1 MALPPQ
7 AIAATPVPI
16 PPPSQGML
24 RVVTPADTSMY
35 QAAQAAQKEQNRIN
49 SETAKANEEIAVG
62 LVGYIRTL
70 FETFKRHRTSAN
82 GWDNRLIEALRV
94 FNGQYDPT
102 TLAEIKQFGGSEVYA
117 RLIAMKCR
125 GASSLLRDVYLGAEL
140 PWALK
145 PPADPDVPPE
155 IMQAIGS
162 LVQTEVQ
169 TMGAAGEQVD
179 PTKIRDRT
187 EQLFFS
193 ARNAAKKKA
202 AKQALAAQDKIQE
215 LLQKGGFYN
224 ALASF
229 LTDLP
234 LFPFACIKGPIVKI
248 EPTVLWENGTATVK
262 ETPRLFW
269 QRISPFDLWWSP
281 GASDI
286 EGADVIER
294 TRLSRKDLNDLLDLP
309 GYNVTAIREILE
321 LYGAG
326 GLNDNWD
333 SLDGERAL
341 QESRENPV
349 YNSSGLISCLE
360 FHGNVQGKLLLEF
373 GMTKEEIP
381 DELRDYFVQAW
392 MIDRFIIKVQLAPSP
407 RKRHPYYVTSFEK
420 VPGTPVGNA
429 LPDILADIQAV
440 SNATLRSLVNNLS
453 IASGPQVVV
462 NTDRLSPGEDG
473 QSMYPWKRWHVT
485 SDPLG
490 NNTELP
496 VSFFHP
502 NSNSQEMLAVYSAFS
517 TIADEISAIP
527 RYQMGGAAGGAGR
540 TSSGLAML
548 MTNAAKILQMV
559 ASNIDRDV
567 MEQALVN
574 LIDMVMLT
582 DQTGMLTGQERA
594 EVMGVGVA
602 VQKETQRTRQLEFLT
617 ATANPIDMQIIG
629 PRGRANILR
638 AVSTNLGIDGSDIV
652 PPDEELEA
660 QQKQAAMQAQQQG
673 VPGHAQQPPE
683 NAGAGQEHAPTPVS
697 GTQGPQTNVIQGGSH

>member
-1 MALPPQ
+1 MAQPQQ
-7 AIAATPVPI
+7 AIPS
-16 PPPSQGML
+16 PPLPSQGML
-24 RVVTPADTSMY
+24 RVVTPADTTAY
-35 QAAQAAQKEQNRIN
+35 AAAQAAQKEAARVAAAQ
-49 SETAKANEEIAVG
+49 SKAMDEIAVG
-62 LVGYIRTL
+62 LGGYIRTL
-70 FETFKRHRTSAN
+70 FEQFKRHRTSAN

-102 TLAEIKQFGGSEVYA
+102 KLAEIRQFGGSEVYA
-117 RLIAMKCR
+117 RMIAMKCR

-155 IMQAIGS
+155 IMQAIGQ
-162 LVQTEVQ
+162 LVEVEVQ
-169 TMGAAGEQVD
+169 TMAASGEQVD
-179 PTKIRDRT
+179 ITKIRDRT
-187 EQLFFS
+187 EQLFYA
-193 ARNAAKKKA
+193 ARNASKKKA
-202 AKQALAAQDKIQE
+202 AKQAMAAQDKIQE

-224 ALASF
+224 ALAAF
-229 LTDLP
+229 LSDLP

-248 EPTVLWENGTATVK
+248 EPTVIWQEGQATVK
-262 ETPRLFW
+262 ETPKLFW

-281 GASDI
+281 GASDV
-286 EGADVIER
+286 ESADVIER

-309 GYNVTAIREILE
+309 GYNTEAIREILE

-326 GLNDNWD
+326 GLSDNWD
-333 SLDGERAL
+333 ALDSERAQ

-349 YNSSGLISCLE
+349 YNNSGLISCLE
-360 FHGNVQGKLLLEF
+360 FHGNVQGKLLLEY
-373 GMTKEEIP
+373 GMSKDEVP

-392 MIDRFIIKVQLAPSP
+392 LIDRFIIKVQMSPSP
-407 RKRHPYYVTSFEK
+407 RKRHPYYITSFEK

-429 LPDILADIQAV
+429 LPDILADIQDVA
-440 SNATLRSLVNNLS
+440 NANLRALVNNLS

-502 NSNSQEMLAVYSAFS
+502 NSNSQELLAVYSAFS

-527 RYQMGGAAGGAGR
+527 RYQTGGAAGGAGR

-548 MTNAAKILQMV
+548 MSNAAKILQMV

-567 MEQALVN
+567 VEPALVN

-582 DQTGMLTGQERA
+582 DQSGMLTGNERA

-602 VQKETQRTRQLEFLT
+602 VQKETQRSRQLEFLQ

-638 AVSTNLGIDGSDIV
+638 AVSSNLGMDGSDIV
-652 PPDEELEA
+652 PADEELEKQQKMAA
-660 QQKQAAMQAQQQG
+660 QQAAQAGQ
-673 VPGHAQQPPE
+673 PGNLMAPPE
-683 NAGAGQEHAPTPVS
+683 EGTPPGVAAAPTPVS
-697 GTQGPQTNVIQGGSH
+697 GAQGPQTNVIQGGAH

>member
-1 MALPPQ
+1 
-7 AIAATPVPI
+7 
-16 PPPSQGML
+16 ML
-24 RVVTPADTSMY
+24 RVVTPADTTAFA
-35 QAAQAAQKEQNRIN
+35 AAQASQKEAVRVAAAQ
-49 SETAKANEEIAVG
+49 SKAMDEIAVG
-62 LVGYIRTL
+62 LAGHIKTL
-70 FETFKRHRTSAN
+70 FEQFKRHRTSAN

-102 TLAEIKQFGGSEVYA
+102 QLAAIRQFGGSEVYA
-117 RLIAMKCR
+117 RMIAMKCR

-145 PPADPDVPPE
+145 PPADPDVPAE
-155 IMQAIGS
+155 IMQAIGN
-162 LVQTEVQ
+162 LVQVEVQ
-169 TMGAAGEQVD
+169 TMSTSGQQVD
-179 PTKIRDRT
+179 LTKIRDRT
-187 EQLFFS
+187 EQLFYA

-202 AKQALAAQDKIQE
+202 AKQAMAAQDKIQE

-224 ALASF
+224 ALAAF
-229 LTDLP
+229 LSDLP
-234 LFPFACIKGPIVKI
+234 LFPFACIKGPVVKI
-248 EPTVLWENGTATVK
+248 EPLVVWQDGQATVK
-262 ETPRLFW
+262 ETPKLFW

-286 EGADVIER
+286 ESADVIER

-309 GYNVTAIREILE
+309 GYNTEAIREILE

-326 GLNDNWD
+326 GLSDNWD
-333 SLDGERAL
+333 ALDSERAQ

-349 YNSSGLISCLE
+349 YNNSGLISCLE
-360 FHGNVQGKLLLEF
+360 FNGNVQGKLLLQY
-373 GMTKEEIP
+373 GMSKDEIP

-392 MIDRFIIKVQLAPSP
+392 LIDRFIIKVQLSPSP
-407 RKRHPYYVTSFEK
+407 RKRHPYYITSFEK

-429 LPDILADIQAV
+429 LPDILADIQDVA
-440 SNATLRSLVNNLS
+440 NANLRALVNNLS

-502 NSNSQEMLAVYSAFS
+502 NSNSQELLAVYSAFS

-527 RYQMGGAAGGAGR
+527 RYQTGGAAGGAGR

-548 MTNAAKILQMV
+548 MSNAAKILQMV

-567 MEQALVN
+567 IEPVMVN
-574 LIDMVMLT
+574 TIDMVMLT
-582 DQTGMLTGQERA
+582 DQTGMLTGNERA

-629 PRGRANILR
+629 PRGRANVLR
-638 AVSTNLGIDGSDIV
+638 AVSNNLGMDGSDIV
-652 PPDEELEA
+652 PADEELEK
-660 QQKQAAMQAQQQG
+660 QQKMAQQQAG
-673 VPGHAQQPPE
+673 QAGQPGHLMQPPE
-683 NAGAGQEHAPTPVS
+683 EGTPPGVAAAPTPVS
-697 GTQGPQTNVIQGGSH
+697 GATGPQTNVIQGGSH

>member
-1 MALPPQ
+1 MPQPIQ
-7 AIAATPVPI
+7 AIATS
-16 PPPSQGML
+16 PPPSSGML
-24 RVVTPADTSMY
+24 RVVTPADTTAFM
-35 QAAQAAQKEQNRIN
+35 AAQAAQKEQERVQAAQ
-49 SETAKANEEIAVG
+49 SKAMDEIAVG
-62 LVGYIRTL
+62 LAGYIRTL
-70 FETFKRHRTSAN
+70 FEEFKRHRTSGN

-102 TLAEIKQFGGSEVYA
+102 KLAEIRQFGGSEVYA
-117 RLIAMKCR
+117 RMIAMKCR

-145 PPADPDVPPE
+145 PPADPDVPIE
-155 IMQAIGS
+155 IMQAMGN
-162 LVQTEVQ
+162 LVQVEVE
-169 TMGAAGEQVD
+169 TMAAAGQQVD

-187 EQLFFS
+187 EQLFYA

-202 AKQALAAQDKIQE
+202 AKQAMASQDKIQE

-229 LTDLP
+229 LSDLP

-248 EPTVLWENGTATVK
+248 EPTVLWENGQAVVK

-286 EGADVIER
+286 EAADVIER

-309 GYNVTAIREILE
+309 GYNSQAIREILD

-326 GLNDNWD
+326 GLSDNWD
-333 SLDGERAL
+333 TLDSERAQ
-341 QESRENPV
+341 QESRENPI
-349 YNSSGLISCLE
+349 YNNSGLISCLE
-360 FHGNVQGKLLLEF
+360 FNGNIQGKLLLEY
-373 GMTKEEIP
+373 GMSKDEIP

-392 MIDRFIIKVQLAPSP
+392 LIDRFIIKVQLSPSP
-407 RKRHPYYVTSFEK
+407 RKRHPYYITSFEK

-429 LPDILADIQAV
+429 LPDILADIQDVA
-440 SNATLRSLVNNLS
+440 NANLRALVNNLS

-462 NTDRLSPGEDG
+462 NTDRLSAGEDG

-502 NSNSQEMLAVYSAFS
+502 NSNSQELLAVYSAFS

-527 RYQMGGAAGGAGR
+527 RYQTGGAAGGAGR

-548 MTNAAKILQMV
+548 MSNAAKILQMV

-567 MEQALVN
+567 IEPALVN

-582 DQTGMLTGQERA
+582 DQTGMLTGHERA

-638 AVSTNLGIDGSDIV
+638 AVSSNLGMDGSDIV
-652 PPDEELEA
+652 PPDEELEK
-660 QQKQAAMQAQQQG
+660 QQKMAQMQAANAGQ
-673 VPGHAQQPPE
+673 PGNLMQPPE
-683 NAGAGQEHAPTPVS
+683 EGTPPGVAAAPTPVS
-697 GTQGPQTNVIQGGSH
+697 GAQGPQTNVIQGGSH

>member
-1 MALPPQ
+1 MPQPIQ
-7 AIAATPVPI
+7 AIAAPA
-16 PPPSQGML
+16 PPSSGML
-24 RVVTPADTSMY
+24 RVVTPGDTTAFL
-35 QAAQAAQKEQNRIN
+35 AAQAAQQEQQRVA
-49 SETAKANEEIAVG
+49 TAQSKAMDEIAVG
-62 LVGYIRTL
+62 LAGYIRTL
-70 FETFKRHRTSAN
+70 FEKFKQHRTSGN

-94 FNGQYDPT
+94 FNGQYDPIK
-102 TLAEIKQFGGSEVYA
+102 LAEIRQFGGSEVYA
-117 RLIAMKCR
+117 RMIAMKCR

-140 PWALK
+140 PWAMK
-145 PPADPDVPPE
+145 PPADPDIPPE
-155 IMQAIGS
+155 IMQAMGN
-162 LVQTEVQ
+162 LVQVEVQ
-169 TMGAAGEQVD
+169 TMAAAGEQVD

-187 EQLFFS
+187 EQLFYA
-193 ARNAAKKKA
+193 ARNAAKKKS
-202 AKQALAAQDKIQE
+202 AKQALASQDKIQE

-229 LTDLP
+229 LSDLP
-234 LFPFACIKGPIVKI
+234 LFPFACIKGPVVKI
-248 EPTVLWENGTATVK
+248 EPTVIWENGSAIVK

-286 EGADVIER
+286 EAADVIER

-309 GYNVTAIREILE
+309 GYNTDAIREILE
-321 LYGAG
+321 LYGNG
-326 GLNDNWD
+326 GLSDNWD
-333 SLDGERAL
+333 SLDGERAQ

-349 YNSSGLISCLE
+349 FNQSGLISCLE
-360 FHGNVQGKLLLEF
+360 FNGNIQGKLLLEY
-373 GMTKEEIP
+373 GMKATEIP
-381 DELRDYFVQAW
+381 DELRDYYVQAW
-392 MIDRFIIKVQLAPSP
+392 LIDRFIIKVQLSPSP
-407 RKRHPYYVTSFEK
+407 RKRHPYYITSFEK

-429 LPDILADIQAV
+429 LPDILADIQDVA
-440 SNATLRSLVNNLS
+440 NANLRALVNNLS

-490 NNTELP
+490 NNTEQP

-502 NSNSQEMLAVYSAFS
+502 NSNSQELLSVYSAFS

-527 RYQMGGAAGGAGR
+527 RYQTGGAAGGAGR

-548 MTNAAKILQMV
+548 MSNAAKILQMV

-567 MEQALVN
+567 IEPALVN

-582 DQTGMLTGQERA
+582 DETGMLTGNERA

-638 AVSTNLGIDGSDIV
+638 AVSSNLGMDGSDIV
-652 PPDEELEA
+652 PPDEELEK
-660 QQKQAAMQAQQQG
+660 QQKMAQQQAMAAG
-673 VPGHAQQPPE
+673 QPGNLMQPPE
-683 NAGAGQEHAPTPVS
+683 EGTPPGVAAAPTPVS
-697 GTQGPQTNVIQGGSH
+697 GTQGPQSNIIQGGSH

>member
-1 MALPPQ
+1 MAQPNQ
-7 AIAATPVPI
+7 AIAA
-16 PPPSQGML
+16 PPLPSQGIL
-24 RVVTPADTSMY
+24 RVVTPSDTTAFA
-35 QAAQAAQKEQNRIN
+35 AAQAAQKEQIRV
-49 SETAKANEEIAVG
+49 SAAQSKAMDEIAVG
-62 LVGYIRTL
+62 LAGHIRTL
-70 FETFKRHRTSAN
+70 FEQFKRHRTSGN

-94 FNGQYDPT
+94 FNGQYDPSK
-102 TLAEIKQFGGSEVYA
+102 LAEIKMFGGSEVYA
-117 RLIAMKCR
+117 RMIAMKCR

-145 PPADPDVPPE
+145 PPADPDVPVE
-155 IMQAIGS
+155 IMQAMGN
-162 LVQTEVQ
+162 LVQVEVQ
-169 TMGAAGEQVD
+169 TMAAAGQQVD

-187 EQLFFS
+187 EQLFFA

-202 AKQALAAQDKIQE
+202 AKAALASQDKIQE

-229 LTDLP
+229 LSDLP

-248 EPTVLWENGTATVK
+248 EPTVSWEGGAANIK

-269 QRISPFDLWWSP
+269 NRISPFDLWWSP

-286 EGADVIER
+286 EVADVIER

-309 GYNVTAIREILE
+309 GYNTEAIREILE
-321 LYGAG
+321 LYGRG
-326 GLNDNWD
+326 GLSDNWD
-333 SLDGERAL
+333 SLDSERAL

-349 YNSSGLISCLE
+349 YNNSGLISCLE
-360 FHGNVQGKLLLEF
+360 FNGNIQGKLLLEY
-373 GMTKEEIP
+373 GMKPTEVP
-381 DELRDYFVQAW
+381 DDLRDYFVQAW
-392 MIDRFIIKVQLAPSP
+392 LIDRYIIKVQLSPSP
-407 RKRHPYYVTSFEK
+407 RKRHPYYITSFEK

-429 LPDILADIQAV
+429 LPDILADIQDVA
-440 SNATLRSLVNNLS
+440 NANLRALVNNLS

-473 QSMYPWKRWHVT
+473 QTMYPWKRWHVT

-490 NNTELP
+490 NNTEQP

-502 NSNSQEMLAVYSAFS
+502 NSNSQELLAVYSAFS
-517 TIADEISAIP
+517 QIADEISAIP
-527 RYQMGGAAGGAGR
+527 RYQTGGAAGGAGR
-540 TSSGLAML
+540 TASGLSML
-548 MTNAAKILQMV
+548 MSNAAKILQMV

-567 MEQALVN
+567 IEPCLVN

-582 DQTGMLTGQERA
+582 DQTGMLTGNERA

-602 VQKETQRTRQLEFLT
+602 VQKETQRSRQLEFLT

-638 AVSTNLGIDGSDIV
+638 AVSSNLGMDGSDIV
-652 PPDEELEA
+652 PPDEELEK
-660 QQKQAAMQAQQQG
+660 QQKMAQQQAANAG
-673 VPGHAQQPPE
+673 QPGNLMQPPE
-683 NAGAGQEHAPTPVS
+683 AGTPPGTAAAPTPVS
-697 GTQGPQTNVIQGGSH
+697 GTQGPQTNIIQGGAH

>member
-1 MALPPQ
+1 
-7 AIAATPVPI
+7 
-16 PPPSQGML
+16 ML
-24 RVVTPADTSMY
+24 RVVTPSDTTAFA
-35 QAAQAAQKEQNRIN
+35 AAQAAQKEA
-49 SETAKANEEIAVG
+49 TKAAAAQSKAMDEIAVG
-62 LVGYIRTL
+62 LGGYIRTM
-70 FETFKRHRTSAN
+70 FEQFKRHRTSAN

-102 TLAEIKQFGGSEVYA
+102 KLAEIRQFGGSEVYA
-117 RLIAMKCR
+117 RMIAMKCR

-155 IMQAIGS
+155 IMQAIGQ
-162 LVQTEVQ
+162 LVQVEVQ
-169 TMGAAGEQVD
+169 TMAAAGEQPD
-179 PTKIRDRT
+179 ITKIRDRT
-187 EQLFFS
+187 EQLFYA
-193 ARNAAKKKA
+193 ARNASKKKA
-202 AKQALAAQDKIQE
+202 AKQAMAAQDKIQE

-224 ALASF
+224 ALAAF
-229 LTDLP
+229 LSDLP
-234 LFPFACIKGPIVKI
+234 LFPFACIKGPVVKI
-248 EPTVLWENGTATVK
+248 EPTVVWQDGQATVK
-262 ETPRLFW
+262 ESPKLFW

-281 GASDI
+281 GASDV
-286 EGADVIER
+286 ESADVIER

-309 GYNVTAIREILE
+309 GYNTEAIREILE

-326 GLNDNWD
+326 GLSDNWD
-333 SLDGERAL
+333 ALDSERAQ

-349 YNSSGLISCLE
+349 YNNSGLISCLE
-360 FHGNVQGKLLLEF
+360 FHGNVQGKLLIEY
-373 GMTKEEIP
+373 GMSKEEVP

-392 MIDRFIIKVQLAPSP
+392 LIDRFIIKVQMAPSP
-407 RKRHPYYVTSFEK
+407 RKRHPYYITSFEK

-429 LPDILADIQAV
+429 LPDILADIQDVA
-440 SNATLRSLVNNLS
+440 NANLRALVNNLS

-462 NTDRLSPGEDG
+462 NMDRLSPGEDG

-502 NSNSQEMLAVYSAFS
+502 NSNSQELLAVYSAFS

-527 RYQMGGAAGGAGR
+527 RYQTGGAAGGAGR

-548 MTNAAKILQMV
+548 MSNAAKILQMV

-567 MEQALVN
+567 MEPVLVN
-574 LIDMVMLT
+574 TIDMVMLT
-582 DQTGMLTGQERA
+582 DQTGMLTGNERA

-602 VQKETQRTRQLEFLT
+602 VQKETQRSRQLEFLQ

-629 PRGRANILR
+629 PRGRANVLR
-638 AVSTNLGIDGSDIV
+638 AVSTNLGMDGSDIV
-652 PPDEELEA
+652 PPDEELEK
-660 QQKQAAMQAQQQG
+660 QQKMAQQQAAQAG
-673 VPGHAQQPPE
+673 QPGHLQQPPE
-683 NAGAGQEHAPTPVS
+683 EGTPPGVAAAPTPVS
-697 GTQGPQTNVIQGGSH
+697 GAQGPQTNVIQGGSH